1 MILALLACATD
12 SGVEAAPEWRLVARD
27 EPGALL
33 SLAAGPLVVG
43 ADARHGPAAWSLE
56 GELWSELPLDT
67 EGDLWWAASDSSGT
81 WLVGEAGR
89 VLRVEEDVVRRDVL
103 GEDTLFGVWG
113 DWVVGDSGLWE
124 FDGEGWTRLREDPLF
139 KVWSDG
145 DEAFAVGP
153 EGRILRFDGSEWSA
167 EDSGTDELLVSVT
180 GNDGRI
186 VAVGGDAQGL
196 VLERIDGGW
205 VDISPEA
212 VPPLAGVALETDCM
226 VVTGR
231 SGTIRIDRGDGWEV
245 LGIGTPTVLD
255 LHDVQIDADGVW
267 VVGGALAEDPMSH
280 GIVGLYGTK
289 EVPLLDDPR
298 SRETIEEEDGGTDRF
313 RDASASCADGV
324 HTIEVEVGGRLDAAD
339 LYLYGP
345 ADLVEGHEMQA
356 VEWHAQYVWSR
367 LEAVLVAGQDTN
379 VTCEAE
385 PTTWVVELEDGC
397 GVFGDEVEPHSD
409 CSEIGD

>member
-280 GIVGLYGTK
+280 GIVGLYGFMEGQEPPAGIPTETVARVK
-289 EVPLLDDPR
+289 ELLSKMQAGEFTRFDVFRAPLKDNTGKVVLPEGKVMSQKDL
-298 SRETIEEEDGGTDRF
+298 EGLKGCTV
-313 RDASASCADGV
+313 CMNWLADG
-324 HTIEVEVGGRLDAAD
+324 IVGQIPKR
-339 LYLYGP
+339 
-345 ADLVEGHEMQA
+345 
-356 VEWHAQYVWSR
+356 
-367 LEAVLVAGQDTN
+367 
-379 VTCEAE
+379 
-385 PTTWVVELEDGC
+385 
-397 GVFGDEVEPHSD
+397 
-409 CSEIGD
+409 